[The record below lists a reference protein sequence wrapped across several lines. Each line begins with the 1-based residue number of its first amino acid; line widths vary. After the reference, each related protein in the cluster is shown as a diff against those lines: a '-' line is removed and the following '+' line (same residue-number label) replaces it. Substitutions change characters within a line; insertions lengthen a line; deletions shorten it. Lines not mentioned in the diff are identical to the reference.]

1 MISHCQ
7 FYNMRLFKT
16 TKGAEYDSFLNCIK
30 AENKSAED
38 IDPTA
43 ILEFLTFGS
52 VYGNKTF
59 FKGIKKKTTHQPY
72 GIDKNEG
79 LIRLT
84 YTDANPLK
92 ETQPIKVG
100 KANNKIVEYFL
111 NRKHW
116 LKGKK
121 VTVDLTGGIDSRMV
135 ASILLFLEIPFD
147 AVYSISSGNDNELEI
162 VNRLTTEA
170 GVSLEVIP
178 PVGLIESPEEI
189 RSLIELGDGQWD
201 PVGLRSLSCSQA
213 WRNESGY
220 ELALTGVGGELYK
233 DFWWQQDFPF
243 YHKSQPDFD
252 RLLNMRM
259 YPANIPD
266 EVLGSVFRETQGNYL
281 RDFKNKLTFY
291 SCETNSRTYDQIY
304 YHLRIKEQISV
315 LSHASAAFLPVWS
328 PLLEPE
334 LLNIGYNLRRRDRFM
349 SALHREV
356 ISFCTPHWANIP
368 TTDGGMT
375 VSNRPVQKASDLARF
390 FRHKTRRGLSRIKKN
405 EPNTSKKTISD
416 LILHEEIENAIR
428 KLKQVNILAEQT
440 PNTPEKYSSNLHG
453 RLVLLGYLTEF
464 LDT

>member
-243 YHKSQPDFD
+243 YQKRQPDFE

-259 YPANIPD
+259 YPTNIPD
-266 EVLGSVFRETQGNYL
+266 DVLGSLFKETQDDYL
-281 RDFKNKLTFY
+281 RDFKNSLAFY
-291 SCETNSRTYDQIY
+291 GRETNSRTYDQIY

-349 SALHREV
+349 SALHREI
-356 ISFCTPHWANIP
+356 ISSCTPRWANIP

-375 VSNRPVQKASDLARF
+375 VSNRLSNKASDMVRF
-390 FRHKTRRGLSRIKKN
+390 ARHKTGKVIDKI
-405 EPNTSKKTISD
+405 NTSEHSSSNNSVLDPVLDEQVNQAIS
-416 LILHEEIENAIR
+416 
-428 KLKQVNILAEQT
+428 KLKQANILAKEA

-453 RLVLLGYLTEF
+453 RLMLLGYLTEF
-464 LDT
+464 TDT